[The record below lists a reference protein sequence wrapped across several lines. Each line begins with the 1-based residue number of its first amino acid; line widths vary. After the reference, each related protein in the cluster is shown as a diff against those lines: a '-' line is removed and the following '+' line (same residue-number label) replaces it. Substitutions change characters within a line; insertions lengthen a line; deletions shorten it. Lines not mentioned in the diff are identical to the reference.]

1 MAHSAIPLTHG
12 KHDMLDQ
19 VSQLNGRTF
28 SDDPVIAYMLLDM
41 SREER
46 HAYLPTYWS
55 VFVKSALLND
65 AVITEADGWKSAA
78 VVLPPGKKVDN
89 TWTLFSSGFGGVLWK
104 MGFSGLKVRKGAM
117 GESFKRL
124 FSNFLGMTDN
134 AKKIGL
140 RGQQRYYYIF
150 TIGTE
155 TEHRGK
161 GLARAIIQDY
171 MRKAQFENLP
181 IWLEATTPNSRK
193 LYLSLG
199 FEDVEKIVLGKGKVD
214 DQAQLQCEGSGV
226 PLWAMIWWP
235 SQSTAEASSSA

>member
-1 MAHSAIPLTHG
+1 MAHSVVPLTHG
-12 KHDMLDQ
+12 KHEMLDK

-65 AVITEADGWKSAA
+65 AVITEADGWKAAA
-78 VVLPPGKKVDN
+78 VVLPPGKQLDN

-104 MGFSGLKVRKGAM
+104 MGFSGLK
-117 GESFKRL
+117 RL
-124 FSNFLGMTDN
+124 LSEFSGMTDN

-155 TEHRGK
+155 TEHRGQ
-161 GLARAIIQDY
+161 GLARAIMQDY
-171 MRKAQFENLP
+171 MKKAQFENLP

-214 DQAQLQCEGSGV
+214 DQAQLQYEGSGV